1 MAYLTAQV
9 EGLCKQLVLLRGQS
23 TKLEKQVVRDEDEV
37 ALFKQDL
44 PNRFKDS
51 IAEAVDMAAVL
62 WSWSTLVTI
71 FKEISKHIFKVDVN
85 FPLNQL
91 PCMNNILA
99 LQAREKPAEEPYRH
113 ASYSTF
119 SSGRRTST
127 TTFPSF
133 ICAFSPERWRLS

>member
-23 TKLEKQVVRDEDEV
+23 TKLEKQVVRDEEEV

-62 WSWSTLVTI
+62 WS
-71 FKEISKHIFKVDVN
+71 
-85 FPLNQL
+85 
-91 PCMNNILA
+91 
-99 LQAREKPAEEPYRH
+99 
-113 ASYSTF
+113 
-119 SSGRRTST
+119 
-127 TTFPSF
+127 
-133 ICAFSPERWRLS
+133 